1 MCYDSK
7 KTTFLMNN
15 IMTKPPSNKH
25 TNMNKSTHAL
35 VSLNTDISN
44 SGLPNPL
51 SPTPAPSNVETHP
64 FGPVLPPNATIM
76 MMGTFPPTADK
87 WAMNFHYPN
96 FYNDMWRIYG
106 RVFFDDADY
115 FRVGDEKR
123 FDAERIRTFLWERS
137 IASCP
142 TVKQAIRETGNASD
156 KNLTVVTTVDLDDIL
171 PHVPKVN
178 TLFTTGGKATE
189 VLLNLL
195 DAPPPKSR
203 YPKTNQS
210 MAYPYQWRN
219 AKKAMTNQVNNLTLC
234 RLPSTSRAY
243 PLALDKKVA
252 AYKEF
257 FKQMGKL

>member
-1 MCYDSK
+1 MFD
-7 KTTFLMNN
+7 TR
-15 IMTKPPSNKH
+15 
-25 TNMNKSTHAL
+25 A
-35 VSLNTDISN
+35 
-44 SGLPNPL
+44 
-51 SPTPAPSNVETHP
+51 AEVETHP
-64 FGPVLPPNATIM
+64 FGPVLPPNATVM

-87 WAMNFHYPN
+87 WAMRFHYPN

-106 RVFFDDADY
+106 SVFFDDVDY

-123 FDAERIRTFLWERS
+123 FDPERIRAFMFERG

-142 TVKQAIRETGNASD
+142 TVTQAIRETGNASD
-156 KNLTVVTTVDLDDIL
+156 KNLTVVTPVDLDIIL
-171 PHVPKVN
+171 PQVPKVK

-195 DAPPPKSR
+195 AEPPAKSK

-210 MAYPYQWRN
+210 MDYPYEWQSN
-219 AKKAMTNQVNNLTLC
+219 NKKVNVNNLTLY

-252 AYKEF
+252 AYKDF
-257 FKQMGKL
+257 FKKIGKL

>member
-1 MCYDSK
+1 MK
-7 KTTFLMNN
+7 NL
-15 IMTKPPSNKH
+15 MTKQLSN
-25 TNMNKSTHAL
+25 TQNETATSSVTL
-35 VSLNTDISN
+35 E
-44 SGLPNPL
+44 
-51 SPTPAPSNVETHP
+51 TPAAKIENHP
-64 FGPVLPPNATIM
+64 FGPVLPPDATVM

-87 WAMNFHYPN
+87 WAMSFHYPN

-106 RVFFDDADY
+106 SVFFDDVDY

-123 FDAERIRTFLWERS
+123 FDPERIRNFMFERG

-156 KNLTVVTTVDLDDIL
+156 KNLTVVTPVDLDNVL
-171 PHVPKVN
+171 LQVPKVK

-195 DAPPPKSR
+195 AEPPTKSK

-210 MAYPYQWRN
+210 MEYPYEWQSN
-219 AKKAMTNQVNNLTLC
+219 SNQKANVNNLTLY

-252 AYKEF
+252 AYKDF
-257 FKQMGKL
+257 FKKIGKL

>member
-1 MCYDSK
+1 MK
-7 KTTFLMNN
+7 NLMTTQ
-15 IMTKPPSNKH
+15 PSN
-25 TNMNKSTHAL
+25 L
-35 VSLNTDISN
+35 PDNTYERDNDSI
-44 SGLPNPL
+44 L
-51 SPTPAPSNVETHP
+51 SEVRAAEVETHP
-64 FGPVLPPNATIM
+64 FGPVLPPDATVM

-87 WAMNFHYPN
+87 WAMRFHYPN

-106 RVFFDDADY
+106 SVFFDDVDY

-123 FDAERIRTFLWERS
+123 FDPERIRAFMFERG

-156 KNLTVVTTVDLDDIL
+156 KNLTVVTPVDLDNIL
-171 PHVPKVN
+171 PQVPKVE

-195 DAPPPKSR
+195 AEPPAKSK

-210 MAYPYQWRN
+210 MDYPYQWQSN
-219 AKKAMTNQVNNLTLC
+219 QSQKADVNNLTLY

-243 PLALDKKVA
+243 PLALDKKIA
-252 AYKEF
+252 AYKAF
-257 FKQMGKL
+257 FKKIGKL

>member
-1 MCYDSK
+1 M
-7 KTTFLMNN
+7 TTDRSHMHDNAN
-15 IMTKPPSNKH
+15 KPD
-25 TNMNKSTHAL
+25 TNS
-35 VSLNTDISN
+35 I
-44 SGLPNPL
+44 L
-51 SPTPAPSNVETHP
+51 SEKRAAEVETHP
-64 FGPVLPPNATIM
+64 FPPVLPPDATVM
-76 MMGTFPPTADK
+76 MMGTFPPTSDK
-87 WAMNFHYPN
+87 WAMSFHYPN

-123 FDAERIRTFLWERS
+123 FDPERIRDFMFERG

-156 KNLTVVTTVDLDDIL
+156 KNLTVVTPVDLDSIL
-171 PHVPKVN
+171 IQVPKVE

-195 DAPPPKSR
+195 NEPPAKSK

-210 MAYPYQWRN
+210 MNYPYEWQN
-219 AKKAMTNQVNNLTLC
+219 TDNQKADVNSLTLY

-243 PLALDKKVA
+243 PLSLDKKVA
-252 AYKEF
+252 AYKDF
-257 FKQMGKL
+257 FKKIGKL

>member
-1 MCYDSK
+1 MKNLMTTQPSHTYD
-7 KTTFLMNN
+7 
-15 IMTKPPSNKH
+15 
-25 TNMNKSTHAL
+25 
-35 VSLNTDISN
+35 NTDKLATN
-44 SGLPNPL
+44 SLL
-51 SPTPAPSNVETHP
+51 FDTRTAEVETHP
-64 FGPVLPPNATIM
+64 FGPVLPPDATVM

-87 WAMNFHYPN
+87 WAMRFHYPN

-106 RVFFDDADY
+106 SVFFDDVDY

-123 FDAERIRTFLWERS
+123 FDPERIRAFMFERG

-142 TVKQAIRETGNASD
+142 TVTQAIRETGNASD
-156 KNLTVVTTVDLDDIL
+156 KNLTVVTPVDLDIIL
-171 PHVPKVN
+171 PQVPKVK

-195 DAPPPKSR
+195 AEPPAKSK

-210 MAYPYQWRN
+210 MDYPYEWQN
-219 AKKAMTNQVNNLTLC
+219 DNNKKDNVNSLTLY

-252 AYKEF
+252 AYKDF
-257 FKQMGKL
+257 FKKIGKL

>member
-1 MCYDSK
+1 MK
-7 KTTFLMNN
+7 NLMTTQPSHTHDNTHKMDNN
-15 IMTKPPSNKH
+15 SI
-25 TNMNKSTHAL
+25 
-35 VSLNTDISN
+35 
-44 SGLPNPL
+44 L
-51 SPTPAPSNVETHP
+51 SEARAAEVETHP
-64 FGPVLPPNATIM
+64 FGPVLPPDATVM

-87 WAMNFHYPN
+87 WAMRFHYPN

-106 RVFFDDADY
+106 SVFFDDVNY

-123 FDAERIRTFLWERS
+123 FDPERIRAFMFERG

-142 TVKQAIRETGNASD
+142 TVTQAIRETGNASD
-156 KNLTVVTTVDLDDIL
+156 KNLTVVTAVDLDSIL
-171 PHVPKVN
+171 PQVPKVE

-195 DAPPPKSR
+195 AEPPAKSK

-210 MAYPYQWRN
+210 MDYPYEWQSDN
-219 AKKAMTNQVNNLTLC
+219 NKKADVNNLTLY

-252 AYKEF
+252 AYKDF
-257 FKQMGKL
+257 FKKIGKL